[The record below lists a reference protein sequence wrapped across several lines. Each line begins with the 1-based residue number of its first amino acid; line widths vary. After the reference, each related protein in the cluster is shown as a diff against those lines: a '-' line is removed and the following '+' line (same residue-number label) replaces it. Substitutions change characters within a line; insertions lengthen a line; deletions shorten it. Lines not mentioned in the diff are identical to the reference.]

1 MAVDEWSALAR
12 TGGPR
17 LSRMFFDLDHFKSI
31 NDLHGHAAGDE
42 CLRAFAAHLR
52 QTFPEPGAL
61 VARLGGEEF
70 GALMRDDVLQDVVAR
85 ADRFRGEFAGMVLAC
100 NPDEI
105 RSSVSIGVVGSIRP
119 SMPTAMPCTRP
130 RTARCTAPRR
140 PAAIPLWWWSRTE
153 RAWRYRNENG
163 RLGAPVLVSR
173 LRLRDQ

>member
-42 CLRAFAAHLR
+42 CLRAFATHLR
-52 QTFPEPGAL
+52 QAFPEPGAL

-70 GALMRDDVLQDVVAR
+70 GALVRDDVLQDVAVR

-105 RSSVSIGVVGSIRP
+105 RSSVSIGVVGFD
-119 SMPTAMPCTRP
+119 
-130 RTARCTAPRR
+130 
-140 PAAIPLWWWSRTE
+140 PAQHADGDALYQAAD
-153 RAWRYRNENG
+153 RALYRAKAAG
-163 RLGAPVLVSR
+163 RNTVVVVEP
-173 LRLRDQ
+173 D